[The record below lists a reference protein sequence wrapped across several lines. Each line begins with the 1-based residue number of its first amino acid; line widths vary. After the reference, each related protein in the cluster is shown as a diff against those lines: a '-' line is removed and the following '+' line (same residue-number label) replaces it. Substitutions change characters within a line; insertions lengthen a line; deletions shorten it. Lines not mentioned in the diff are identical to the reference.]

1 MAALARVAPALITTV
16 VAATIAAPA
25 TAVPATATCGPARQL
40 AAADAYITA
49 LGDRTK
55 AGAVPFAPN
64 AVRFENGL
72 QTGFSGEQLR
82 GDLDRHLQYS
92 IMDAPKVTA
101 RTVAPGGDADL
112 LNYRFIVPVRIA
124 GQRIVDAPT
133 DEDFRIPRS
142 TCLITRIDARITI
155 TPPR

>member
-1 MAALARVAPALITTV
+1 MAALARLVPALV
-16 VAATIAAPA
+16 LCAAAAASPGFAAPA
-25 TAVPATATCGPARQL
+25 TAETCTPSRQL
-40 AAADAYITA
+40 AAADAYIAA
-49 LGDRTK
+49 LGDRTQ
-55 AGAVPFAPN
+55 ATSVPFAPN
-64 AVRFENGL
+64 AIRIENGL

-92 IMDAPKVTA
+92 IMDAPRVTA
-101 RTVAPGGDADL
+101 RTVAAGGDRDL

-142 TCLITRIDARITI
+142 TCLITRIDARITLA
-155 TPPR
+155 PAS

>member
-1 MAALARVAPALITTV
+1 MAALYRLAPAVIPVL
-16 VAATIAAPA
+16 AAAALAAPA
-25 TAVPATATCGPARQL
+25 SAADCTPARQL
-40 AAADAYITA
+40 AAADAYIAA
-49 LGDRTK
+49 LGDRAL

-92 IMDAPKVTA
+92 IMDAPRVTA
-101 RTVAPGGDADL
+101 RTVAPGGDHDL

>member
-1 MAALARVAPALITTV
+1 MAALHRLTPAVIPVL
-16 VAATIAAPA
+16 VAAALAAPA
-25 TAVPATATCGPARQL
+25 SAADCTPARQL
-40 AAADAYITA
+40 AAADAYIAA
-49 LGDRTK
+49 LGDRTL

-92 IMDAPKVTA
+92 IMDAPRVTA
-101 RTVAPGGDADL
+101 RTVAPGGDRDL
-112 LNYRFIVPVRIA
+112 LNYRFVVPVRIA

-142 TCLITRIDARITI
+142 TCRITRIDARITI
-155 TPPR
+155 APAR

>member
-1 MAALARVAPALITTV
+1 MASIARLTPALILALV
-16 VAATIAAPA
+16 SAAIAAPA
-25 TAVPATATCGPARQL
+25 TAASCTPARQL
-40 AAADAYITA
+40 AAADAYLAA
-49 LGDRTK
+49 LSDRTK

-82 GDLDRHLQYS
+82 RDLDRHLQYS
-92 IMDAPKVTA
+92 VMDAPRVTA
-101 RTVAPGGDADL
+101 RTVAPGGDRDL

-142 TCLITRIDARITI
+142 TCLITRIDARITVA
-155 TPPR
+155 PPR

>member
-1 MAALARVAPALITTV
+1 MATFARLAPVLVTAVATAG
-16 VAATIAAPA
+16 IAAPA
-25 TAVPATATCGPARQL
+25 TAATCTSAHQL
-40 AAADAYITA
+40 AAADAYIAA

-82 GDLDRHLQYS
+82 GDLDLHLQYS
-92 IMDAPKVTA
+92 IMDAPRVTE
-101 RTVAPGGDADL
+101 RTVAPGGDRDL
-112 LNYRFIVPVRIA
+112 LNYRFVVPVRIA

-133 DEDFRIPRS
+133 DEDFRIPRG
-142 TCLITRIDARITI
+142 TCLITRIDARITVAL
-155 TPPR
+155 PR

>member
-1 MAALARVAPALITTV
+1 MAVLARLVPALIPA
-16 VAATIAAPA
+16 VAAASFAAPA
-25 TAVPATATCGPARQL
+25 TAATCTPARQL
-40 AAADAYITA
+40 AAADAYIAA

-55 AGAVPFAPN
+55 ATAVPFAPN

-72 QTGFSGEQLR
+72 QTGFSGDQLR

-92 IMDAPKVTA
+92 IMDAPRVTA
-101 RTVAPGGDADL
+101 RTVAPGGDRDL

-124 GQRIVDAPT
+124 GQRVVDAPT